1 METHTRRV
9 PRAKVSAEKK
19 KQNKTALS
27 VCVSLK
33 LPNDQ
38 FKILKT
44 LNCGFMLSDHIYM
57 MARFRK
63 VFYYSKKKGGGRA
76 GKIKAVLIT
85 D

>member
-1 METHTRRV
+1 MLKR
-9 PRAKVSAEKK
+9 K
-19 KQNKTALS
+19 NKTALS

-44 LNCGFMLSDHIYM
+44 LNCGFTLSDHIYM

-63 VFYYSKKKGGGRA
+63 VFYYSKKKKKRRGGRA

-85 D
+85 DETF